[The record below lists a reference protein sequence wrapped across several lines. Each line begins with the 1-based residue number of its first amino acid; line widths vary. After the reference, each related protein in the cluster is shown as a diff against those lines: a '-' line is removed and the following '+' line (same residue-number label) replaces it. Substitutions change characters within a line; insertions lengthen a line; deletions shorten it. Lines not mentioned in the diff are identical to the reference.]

1 MSFWKKSGPS
11 IVEEMLRAELKAHVD
26 RIDKLSA
33 KLVQFRAL
41 ADIGRDHPLSAGY
54 PDSVVLNHLETR
66 VKTDGDA
73 LRGTIAA
80 KELILGDQAST
91 IEKYRDLAIRCG
103 IVGNGPWSNQD
114 IIELMESRLKA
125 GNEAITRQTVDKAVQ
140 DAAKLKASPLL
151 SQSRLAYDDLPG
163 HLLEVG
169 DYKHLCLPVDCD
181 PPGDCI
187 KTDPHTITTPAAGK
201 NLLTWIFGHDVG
213 EILFMPANH
222 VRKILGQIDSDGL
235 HQTVVEFF
243 DELSDEWSFK
253 SPERAVDIAVRVNS
267 TLLGDPDFI
276 LNADDV
282 LNTDEDEAEA

>member
-41 ADIGRDHPLSAGY
+41 ADIGRDHPLSASY

-140 DAAKLKASPLL
+140 DAARLEASSLL
-151 SQSRLAYDDLPG
+151 SQSRPACGRDD
-163 HLLEVG
+163 
-169 DYKHLCLPVDCD
+169 KLCDCD

-187 KTDPHTITTPAAGK
+187 KTTPHTITTPAAGK

-213 EILFMPANH
+213 EILFMPAGH

>member
-41 ADIGRDHPLSAGY
+41 ADIGRDHPLSASY

-140 DAAKLKASPLL
+140 DAARLEASSLL
-151 SQSRLAYDDLPG
+151 SQSKPACGRDD
-163 HLLEVG
+163 
-169 DYKHLCLPVDCD
+169 KLCDCD
-181 PPGDCI
+181 LPGDCI
-187 KTDPHTITTPAAGK
+187 KTAPHTITTPAAGK